1 MVVWGDVGGPA
12 VPGYGLGEAQRLGGV
27 TAELGIRDG
36 RAVLGWRNAAGKALK
51 GAPAVV
57 RRDHAGELT
66 RLRATVTDIDR
77 TLAAQARLLDRRF
90 PERPDWPCAVWRE
103 ALADHPLL
111 GTLARR
117 LLWTVDGVAC
127 GWTGGGLRTLDGAPV
142 PVGGE
147 GAVALWHPLGRE
159 RAEITAWREWLGR
172 HGVTQPFR
180 QAHREV
186 YGPADAARLFATPH
200 VLRQRPFA
208 ALATARGWHH
218 RPGPPAGDAFPPAT
232 RELPQW
238 GLRAELPIHGVDGDG
253 DGDGPGP
260 GHCGGPA
267 HIGTDQVRFLPLDAS
282 GSRADPLP
290 LADVPPL
297 VLSEVLRDVDL
308 FVGAAGIGNDP
319 TWQDGGPDG
328 RFRAY
333 WASYGTGELTPCAE
347 TRRDVLSR
355 LVPRLA
361 IAGRCAVEG
370 RFLHV
375 RGDRHTYRI
384 HLGSGNVLMSPDD
397 RHLCVVPPATA
408 GVVPGPLPF
417 EGDTMLPVILA
428 KALLL
433 ARDTEITDPTIVSRL

>member
-1 MVVWGDVGGPA
+1 MVVWGDAGGPA
-12 VPGYGLGEAQRLGGV
+12 VPGYGLGVAQPLGGV
-27 TAELGIRDG
+27 TAQLGIRDG

-51 GAPAVV
+51 GAPAAV
-57 RRDHAGELT
+57 RREHAGELT
-66 RLRATVTDIDR
+66 RLRTAVRDIDR
-77 TLAAQARLLDRRF
+77 TLAAEAGRLDGLF
-90 PERPDWPCAVWRE
+90 PERPAWPYAVWRDGF
-103 ALADHPLL
+103 AGHPLL

-127 GWTGGGLRTLDGAPV
+127 GWAGGGLRTLDGAPV
-142 PVGGE
+142 PAGTE

-159 RAEITAWREWLGR
+159 RAEVTAWREWLER

-186 YGPADAARLFATPH
+186 YGPADAGRLFATPH
-200 VLRQRPFA
+200 VLRRRRLA
-208 ALATARGWHH
+208 ALATARGWRHL
-218 RPGPPAGDAFPPAT
+218 PLPPAGDGLPPAT

-238 GLRAELPIHGVDGDG
+238 GLRVELPLQGLDGDG
-253 DGDGPGP
+253 DDPAL
-260 GHCGGPA
+260 CGGPA
-267 HIGTDQVRFLPLDAS
+267 LVAADRVRFLPLDAPAGRS
-282 GSRADPLP
+282 DPLP
-290 LADVPPL
+290 LTGVPPL

-333 WASYGTGELTPCAE
+333 WTSYGSGELTPCAE
-347 TRRDVLSR
+347 TRRDVLAR

-361 IAGRCAVEG
+361 VAGRCAVDG

-384 HLGSGNVLMSPDD
+384 HLGSGNVLMSPGD

-408 GVVPGPLPF
+408 GAVPGPLPF
-417 EGDTMLPVILA
+417 EGDPMLPVILA